1 MFSIIEK
8 IIATPFGYVMDWLYK
23 ICGNYGVALI
33 LFAIVVKL
41 AMAPLEIRNRRN
53 SEKRAAL
60 KPIEQRLQEKYR
72 EDHKK
77 QDAALVALY
86 EQEKIS
92 LGGGCLLSALPFII
106 LLSLFQVLYQPLVY
120 MLHETP
126 DHATAIVEAM
136 KDAAPS
142 LFKSSAYTQLIAACH
157 ISEYTDIIKAT
168 LPDVAEST
176 LSGINIFFLGMD
188 LSTVPLVN
196 IFADTW
202 AWDWAHIAAA
212 LLPLLYISR
221 QLFQLIKFIITN
233 IKKELKEE
241 KPSIQRMIQPGS
253 LAFRLF
259 ALAMTFSVTFSVPAG
274 LILYWLT
281 GSFIQYFIDKWYK
294 KHYTPYIPPVD
305 FDIEPDPAN

>member
-8 IIATPFGYVMDWLYK
+8 IIATPFGYIMDWLYLL
-23 ICGNYGVALI
+23 CGNYGVALI
-33 LFAIVVKL
+33 LFAMVVKFAL
-41 AMAPLEIRNRRN
+41 APLEIRNRRN

-60 KPIEQRLQEKYR
+60 KPIEQRLQAKYR
-72 EDHKK
+72 DDHKK

-106 LLSLFQVLYQPLVY
+106 LISLFQVLYQPLVY

-126 DHATAIVEAM
+126 ECAAAIVEAM
-136 KDAAPS
+136 KGAAPS

-157 ISEYTDIIKAT
+157 INEYADIIKAA

-176 LSGINIFFLGMD
+176 LSGLNIFFLGMD
-188 LSTVPLVN
+188 LSTVPLIN

-202 AWDWAHIAAA
+202 VWDWAHIAAA

-221 QLFQLIKFIITN
+221 QILQLGKFIVLN
-233 IKKELKEE
+233 VKKELKEE
-241 KPSIQRMIQPGS
+241 KPSIQRMIQPGP

-259 ALAMTFSVTFSVPAG
+259 TLAMAFSVAFSVPAG

-294 KHYTPYIPPVD
+294 KHYSPYIPPVD

>member
-1 MFSIIEK
+1 MFSFIEK
-8 IIATPFGYVMDWLYK
+8 LIATPFGYIMDWLYLL
-23 ICGNYGVALI
+23 CRNYGVALI
-33 LFAIVVKL
+33 LFAVVVKFAL
-41 AMAPLEIRNRRN
+41 APLEIRNRRN

-60 KPIEQRLQEKYR
+60 KPIEQRLQAKYR
-72 EDHKK
+72 DDHKK

-86 EQEKIS
+86 DQEKIS

-106 LLSLFQVLYQPLVY
+106 LISLFQVLYQPLVY

-126 DHATAIVEAM
+126 ERAAAIVEAM
-136 KDAAPS
+136 KGAAPS

-157 ISEYTDIIKAT
+157 INEYADIIKAT

-202 AWDWAHIAAA
+202 VWDWAHIAAA
-212 LLPLLYISR
+212 SLPLLYISR
-221 QLFQLIKFIITN
+221 QILQLTKFIVLN
-233 IKKELKEE
+233 VKKELKEE
-241 KPSIQRMIQPGS
+241 KPSIQRMIQPGP

-259 ALAMTFSVTFSVPAG
+259 TFVMTFSVAFSVPAG

-281 GSFIQYFIDKWYK
+281 GSFLQYFIDKWYK
-294 KHYTPYIPPVD
+294 KHYPPYIPPVD